1 MIDKSNPTTQTF
13 IREIIDYD
21 NLDTVLL
28 SGLKTL
34 ITNYSVS
41 YNEGKEISID
51 NLDSLWQ
58 GINELEIHLL
68 NKRLLL
74 DEITKEITA
83 MSKDCL

>member
-51 NLDSLWQ
+51 ELDSLWQ

-68 NKRLLL
+68 NKRLML

-83 MSKDCL
+83 KSNDWL